1 MTDEGFSIDVQA
13 EQQQLS
19 STILPSSIGLS
30 DVTAVQKSL
39 ELPQSIPLEPTKID
53 VSKAPVAESSK
64 VAVDI
69 AIKFDP
75 ETSYKELRS
84 TVNDMQMTLSDTVN
98 NMTNRWIPNPRQS
111 SNFEERALTMPTNL
125 IFEARRD
132 RFGGYPHWA

>member
-1 MTDEGFSIDVQA
+1 M
-13 EQQQLS
+13 
-19 STILPSSIGLS
+19 S
-30 DVTAVQKSL
+30 DVAAVQTSI
-39 ELPQSIPLEPTKID
+39 ELPQSIPIEPTQLD
-53 VSKAPVAESSK
+53 VSKTPMAEASK

-98 NMTNRWIPNPRQS
+98 NMTNRWLPNPRQS

-132 RFGGYPHWA
+132 RFGAYPYWA